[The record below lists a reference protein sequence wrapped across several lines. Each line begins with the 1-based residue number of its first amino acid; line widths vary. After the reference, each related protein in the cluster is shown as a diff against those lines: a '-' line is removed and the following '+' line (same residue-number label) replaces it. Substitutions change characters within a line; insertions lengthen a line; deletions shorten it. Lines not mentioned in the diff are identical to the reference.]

1 MLFQALAFFAHI
13 GVAIPTKA
21 NGLLTA
27 ILTGCRF
34 EMGFNNMFF

>member
-1 MLFQALAFFAHI
+1 MFFQALAFFAHI